1 MSKKRNHKVEQK
13 TAPQQMR
20 SRETARAV
28 KALRSA
34 ETAKFRKQL
43 VQLFQLYNQEVD
55 HGLVQNRHRKTQNR
69 KSVQTSV
76 PRRNL
81 PSDIELSKSN
91 LSKEVRDVIQDGKR
105 SLACARRRT
114 RRELM
119 FAMQRAGVQGRN
131 NKKATWTNESY
142 LRCK

>member
-1 MSKKRNHKVEQK
+1 MSKKRKHKVEQK

-20 SRETARAV
+20 SRETARVV
-28 KALRSA
+28 KTLRSA
-34 ETAKFRKQL
+34 ETVEFRKQL
-43 VQLFQLYNQEVD
+43 VQLYNQEID
-55 HGLVQNRHRKTQNR
+55 HGFVQNRHRKTQNG
-69 KSVQTSV
+69 KSVQAPV

-81 PSDIELSKSN
+81 PSNVELSKSN
-91 LSKEVRDVIQDGKR
+91 LSKEVRDVIQDGKQA
-105 SLACARRRT
+105 LACDRRRT

-131 NKKATWTNESY
+131 NKKAKWTDESY